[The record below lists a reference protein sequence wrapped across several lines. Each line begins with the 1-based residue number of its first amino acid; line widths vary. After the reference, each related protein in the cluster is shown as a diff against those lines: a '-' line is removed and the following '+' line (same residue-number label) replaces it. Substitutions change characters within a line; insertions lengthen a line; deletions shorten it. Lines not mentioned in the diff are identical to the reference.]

1 MRLTSKLLALG
12 AAALLACGAP
22 AVAQDWEPS
31 GPLTILI
38 GFGAG
43 GSTDT
48 MGRVLADQISEQTG
62 WNVIV
67 ENRPGGGGVAMFTSL
82 SQMPVDNHT
91 IGMGVG
97 IPVLVQLVER
107 GDQLPFDIDSF
118 DYLGTVATA
127 ELALVA
133 SADAPF
139 DDLQGM
145 IAYAQEQ
152 GALPVA
158 TMAPPQVLM
167 MNAAMRQS
175 GAEFNLVTA
184 DGGAEVIQLIL
195 GGQVLAGFASG
206 EHFPYLES
214 GDMKVIASANANR
227 LSYDPD
233 TPTFIESGV
242 DAYVD
247 AVFFLAMRDGTD
259 PAAAAAIAAA
269 IAAAVQ
275 SDAVAEIVRN
285 AVQGPAVNLGPEG
298 ARMMMVNGLANAQ
311 RLFEN

>member
-82 SQMPVDNHT
+82 SQMPVDNYT

-118 DYLGTVATA
+118 DYLGTIATA

-269 IAAAVQ
+269 IDAAVQ